1 MIDNTINDAK
11 TIVDGGVGKLL
22 AGRYHILRQLG
33 EGGMGSVW
41 LAEDRQLDNRKV
53 AIKMLPSIVVTDKR
67 ANQQL
72 KSEALVSLKL
82 VHPNIVTLRAF
93 EENNGAPFLV
103 MDYIEGQTLSDYL
116 AVKGK
121 LSEAETIKLLKPI
134 AAALDYAHGEKV
146 IHRDVKPSN
155 IIIRKDGHPF
165 ILDFGIAREIQESM
179 TRVTGRTISG
189 TLLYMSPEQLRG
201 APPAPAQDVYS
212 FAAMVYECLQ
222 GEPPFVRGEIVYQ
235 ILNEQPTRLTE
246 CSQLSESVLKGLSK
260 KPDNRPTTCVGVLL
274 VGVRVQTKNDIRH
287 EKYNGGNTW
296 KVLLAV
302 FILSAMIVVG
312 ITQHRSKE
320 ETSKHFSG
328 SRNVS
333 EKRTND
339 EAVPFQVKGG
349 NHGIAMRDKYK
360 NEGLSPLTA
369 KDRAA
374 AGGFR
379 AIDDVKVAV
388 QVNDAKLTYGE
399 LDADIAKL
407 IESQKIPAEQLE
419 QAKTYFRDQL
429 AQQFVMK
436 SLLLSEIEKKGVKL
450 SDEDLKKR
458 EDEIL
463 KRTAGQPGAPKTI
476 DEMLEKHPFGKER
489 ARKDFNESMLFQKLI
504 EQEVTGKIKIDQKQ
518 VEERF
523 AAATSN
529 YTAAVKASA
538 GAEDKIKD
546 LKKQLDGLKGDELS
560 KKFAQLA
567 KENSSCPS
575 KEKGGDLGP
584 FARGQMVPEFDKVAF
599 ELEPF
604 KVSDPVKTQFGW
616 HLVMVTKK
624 IPAVVAQGEKPAE
637 PEKVQ
642 ASHILISTR
651 APEKAPTKED
661 IVAQMKRP
669 QEQVAMRKYFDG
681 LRAAAKIEA
690 PDFPSLQRPKTQ

>member
-1 MIDNTINDAK
+1 MLENTINDDQ
-11 TIVDGGVGKLL
+11 TIAGGSGTML
-22 AGRYHILRQLG
+22 AGRYQILRQLG

-41 LAEDRQLDNRKV
+41 LAEDSQLDNRKV

-67 ANQQL
+67 AYQQL

-333 EKRTND
+333 EKRAND
-339 EAVPFQVKGG
+339 EAVPFQGKGE

-360 NEGLSPLTA
+360 NESPSPLIA

-399 LDADIAKL
+399 LDADIAKI
-407 IESQKIPAEQLE
+407 IEAQQIPAEDIE
-419 QAKTYFRDQL
+419 NAKKRFREQL

-436 SLLLSEIEKKGVKL
+436 SLLLAEVAKKGVKL
-450 SDEDLKKR
+450 SYEDRKKGEEEVLKSV
-458 EDEIL
+458 
-463 KRTAGQPGAPKTI
+463 AGRPGAPKTI
-476 DEMLEKHPFGKER
+476 DELLSKHPFGKER
-489 ARKDFNESMLFQKLI
+489 ARKEFDERLLIQKLI
-504 EQEVTGKIKIDQKQ
+504 EQEVTSKIKVDETKVGEQ
-518 VEERF
+518 F

-529 YTAAVKASA
+529 YTAAVKAAA
-538 GAEDKIKD
+538 GAEGKIKE
-546 LKKQLDGLKGDELS
+546 LKKQLDGLKGDALTN
-560 KKFAQLA
+560 KFAQLA
-567 KENSSCPS
+567 RENSDCPS
-575 KEKGGDLGP
+575 KNKGGDLGQ
-584 FARGQMVPEFDKVAF
+584 FTRGQMVPEFDKVAF
-599 ELEPF
+599 SSEPLT
-604 KVSDPVKTQFGW
+604 VSDPVKTQFGW

-624 IPAVVAQGEKPAE
+624 TPAVEAKGDKPAE

-642 ASHILISTR
+642 ASHILLSSR
-651 APEKAPTKED
+651 KLDKAPTRDEV
-661 IVAQMKRP
+661 VAQLKRP
-669 QEQVAMRKYFDG
+669 QEQVALRKFFDG